1 MSSSVST
8 PIHGH
13 CDPHFARVR
22 EVFEGNFTERDDVG
36 ASFAVSV
43 DGELVVDLWGGFAD
57 GARERPWQQ
66 DTIVNVYSTTKT
78 MAALAVLVLADRGD
92 LDLDAPV
99 ADYWPEFA
107 AAGKAAV
114 RVKHVMSHSAGLS
127 GLTAAVGEQDLYDWQ
142 KMTELLAAQEPWW
155 EPGTQSGYHA
165 ITQGYLQGE
174 IVRRITGRSLGTFFA
189 EEIAGPLQAD
199 FHIGTASEHFRRIA
213 ELIPPEAA
221 PAAELRIDPDSI
233 AGRTFR
239 SPPIDALW
247 SRKAAWREA
256 EIPAANGHGNARSVV
271 RVHTPMACGGSA
283 YGVDLLSPDTVCHVF
298 EEQTSGTDLVL
309 GIPIRFGMGFGL
321 QSTLLPIG
329 PNRNVCFWGGWGG
342 SIAVVDCDAKVCMS
356 YVMNRMAA
364 TLTGDLRSASLLL
377 AAYDCLG

>member
-1 MSSSVST
+1 MSTFSQ
-8 PIHGH
+8 PAIDGH
-13 CDPHFARVR
+13 CDPQFARVR
-22 EVFEGNFTERDDVG
+22 EVFEGNFNDRDDVG
-36 ASFAVSV
+36 ASFAMSV
-43 DGELVVDLWGGFAD
+43 DGEMVVDLWGGFAD
-57 GARERPWQQ
+57 EARQRPWQR

-78 MAALAVLVLADRGD
+78 MAALAVLVLADRGE

-127 GLTAAVGEQDLYDWQ
+127 GLTEPVDEEDLYDWQ
-142 KMTELLAAQEPWW
+142 KMTALLAAQEPWW

-189 EEIAGPLQAD
+189 EEIAGPLLAD
-199 FHIGTASEHFRRIA
+199 FHIGTAAEHFGRIA

-283 YGVDLLSPDTVCHVF
+283 YGVDLLSPDTVCRVF
-298 EEQTSGTDLVL
+298 DEQTNGTDLVL

-342 SIAVVDCDAKVCMS
+342 SIAVVDCDAKVSMS

-377 AAYDCLG
+377 AAYECLG